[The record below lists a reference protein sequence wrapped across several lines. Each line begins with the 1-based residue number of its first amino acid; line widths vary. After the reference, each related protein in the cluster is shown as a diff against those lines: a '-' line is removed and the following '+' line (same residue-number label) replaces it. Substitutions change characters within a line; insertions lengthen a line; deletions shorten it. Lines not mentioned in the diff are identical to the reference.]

1 MNSAYASF
9 SMRRPVSTIM
19 AALTF
24 LILGV
29 IAWNRLPLK
38 FLPNIESPFLICSI
52 PYPGSTP
59 EQVINEIAIP
69 AEGVFRTIPRLKQIV
84 TTSDSNGCSSMLTFD
99 VDADMGTASAELR
112 DRVERLKL
120 LLPAQVDRVLIQR
133 FNTSDLPIMV
143 FGLFREGDLEDFTYL
158 ARKVFE
164 TRLGRVDGIA
174 QIQIRSPIPEKE
186 VLIEFDQDELR
197 SMHLELSQLVMALE
211 ASSINVSA
219 GKIQDSSRTCIVR
232 TLGEFRNIEDIEN
245 IAVGAGGLRL
255 KDVARVRFGAR
266 EEPIHVSLDGNPGLL
281 VMVRAEQQANTVA
294 ACKAV
299 QAELDRILKEPGFE
313 GAKFKSFLN
322 QAELITGAVTNLQ
335 EAGLTGAALA
345 VLILLIFLHQ
355 MRPTLIVAFAI
366 PASIVTALTFMY
378 FAGMTLNLVTMV
390 SLIIAVGML
399 VDDSIVVVENIIRHR
414 QMGEDVK
421 TSAMKGTAEITMA
434 IVSSTTT
441 TCVVFIPIIYMK
453 AGTMSVFMSQLGVP
467 LIVSLCGSLAVA
479 LTLIPLAMVH
489 IHPSTGKSVN
499 RLSHLA
505 IGRTLVRLSE
515 RFHPVQRTINTYLA
529 GMRLALQ
536 WRAASLLVLFL
547 LCALTLAW
555 PTKSLGM
562 RKTPELDTREV
573 DIEVELDQN
582 LDKPMTEAIF
592 RQLTDQLNGW
602 RRELGIKNIL
612 NYHEVESGA
621 IEAYLYDEKDERPA
635 GVPMLTTEEAQRI
648 VASRMPKRIPGA
660 KLNCD
665 VAHGGSSGAEA
676 GLSVIVRGDDMNQLR
691 QTAGQLTELID
702 QLPSVQDV
710 RPDTNR
716 QRMEIDLGIDASL
729 AAKAGATP
737 ASIARTVDAA
747 LRGARLPNLKYS
759 GREYPVWAQFREEDR
774 KSKSNLDNVAV
785 MGGLGGLVTLD
796 QLVHYEKRPSPE
808 AIRRINGKNVVTL
821 RITASTENL
830 SQVATDLATLLHQ
843 FQLPPGYTL
852 EVGQQLEEM
861 QEDMTSFISAFLM
874 AIVLVYLVMSASFES
889 LILPLSVLST
899 IPLSMAGAVWALFIT
914 NTNFDTVTLIGCVLM
929 VGVIVRNGIVIVDHI
944 NGLRQQG
951 MERLDALVE
960 AGRHRFR
967 PVVMTA
973 LTTILGLL
981 PLAIAQSGGA
991 VAFAGLGRAM
1001 VGGLTIGTILTLVV
1015 VPLFYSLLDDL
1026 RRWCADFLGGLVH
1039 RNPAQAP
1046 EVP

>member
-1 MNSAYASF
+1 MNSAYASL

-19 AALTF
+19 AAMTV

-38 FLPNIESPFLICSI
+38 FLPNIESPFLVCTIL
-52 PYPGSTP
+52 YPGSTP

-69 AEGVFRTIPRLKQIV
+69 AEGVFRTIPRLKKIV
-84 TTSDSNGCSSMLTFD
+84 TTSDTVGCTSMLMFD
-99 VDADMGTASAELR
+99 VDADMGAASAELR

-120 LLPAQVDRVLIQR
+120 SLPSQVERVLIHR

-164 TRLGRVDGIA
+164 TRLGRVEGIA

-197 SMHLELSQLVMALE
+197 SMHLDLSQLVMALE

-219 GKIQDSSRTCIVR
+219 GKIQDSGRTCIVR

-255 KDVARVRFGAR
+255 KDAARVRFGTR
-266 EEPIHVSLDGNPGLL
+266 EESVHVSLDGKPGLL

-294 ACKAV
+294 ACTAV
-299 QAELDRILKEPGFE
+299 REELNRILQEPGFQ
-313 GAKFKSFLN
+313 GAELKSFLD

-345 VLILLIFLHQ
+345 VFILLIFLHQ
-355 MRPTLIVAFAI
+355 FRPTLIVAFAI

-414 QMGEDVK
+414 QAGEDVK
-421 TSAMKGTAEITMA
+421 SSALKGTAEITMA
-434 IVSSTTT
+434 IASSTAT

-453 AGTMSVFMSQLGVP
+453 AGTMSVFMAQLGVP
-467 LIVSLCGSLAVA
+467 LIVSLCGSLVVA

-489 IHPSTGKSVN
+489 IHPGGKAVD
-499 RLSHLA
+499 RLSHVPG
-505 IGRTLVRLSE
+505 GRGILRFAS
-515 RFHPVQRTINTYLA
+515 RFHPVKRTIETYLA

-536 WRAASLLVLFL
+536 WRAASLLILL
-547 LCALTLAW
+547 MLCALTVAW
-555 PTKSLGM
+555 PTRSLGM
-562 RKTPELDTREV
+562 RQTPELDTREV
-573 DIEVELDQN
+573 DIEIELDQN
-582 LDKPMTEAIF
+582 LDESMTEVLF
-592 RQLTDQLNGW
+592 RQLTDQVNAW
-602 RRELGIKNIL
+602 RQELGIKNVL
-612 NYHEVESGA
+612 NYHETGGGA
-621 IEAYLYDEKDERPA
+621 IEAYLYDESDPRPP
-635 GVPMLTTEEAQRI
+635 GVNMLTTEEAQRI

-660 KLNCD
+660 RLNCD
-665 VAHGGSSGAEA
+665 VAHGGPSGAES
-676 GLSVIVRGDDMNQLR
+676 GLSVIVRGDDMRQLR
-691 QTAGQLTELID
+691 QTAAQLTELIE

-710 RPDTNR
+710 RPDTAR
-716 QRMEIDLGIDASL
+716 QNMEIDVGIDSSL

-737 ASIARTVDAA
+737 AVIARTVDAA

-785 MGGLGGLVTLD
+785 LGGIGGLVTLD

-808 AIRRINGKNVVTL
+808 AIRRINGKNVISL
-821 RITASTENL
+821 RINANTENL
-830 SQVATDLATLLHQ
+830 TALTKDLAPLLRQ
-843 FQLPPGYTL
+843 FELPPGYTL
-852 EVGQQLEEM
+852 DMGEQLEEM
-861 QEDMTSFISAFLM
+861 EEDVASFGTAFIM
-874 AIVLVYLVMSASFES
+874 AILLVYLVMSASFES

-899 IPLSMAGAVWALFIT
+899 IPLSIGGAAWALYLT
-914 NTNFDTVTLIGCVLM
+914 GTNFDTVTLIGCVLM

-944 NGLRQQG
+944 NGLRQEG
-951 MERLDALVE
+951 MDRLDALVA

-981 PLAIAQSGGA
+981 PLALAQSGGA

-1001 VGGLTIGTILTLVV
+1001 VGGLTIGTVLTLVV

-1026 RRWCADFLGGLVH
+1026 RQWCSDFLGGLV
-1039 RNPAQAP
+1039 RRSAAPAA